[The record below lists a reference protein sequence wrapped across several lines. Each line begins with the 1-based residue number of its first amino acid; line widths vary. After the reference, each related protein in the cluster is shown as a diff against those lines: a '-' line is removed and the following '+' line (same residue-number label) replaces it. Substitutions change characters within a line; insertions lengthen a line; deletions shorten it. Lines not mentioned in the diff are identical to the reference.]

1 VVYVEA
7 AIGAAGVGFMERVKG
22 AFTSTFTGGAIGS
35 ALEIIPPQLKQY
47 FASPEFSLP
56 QT

>member
-7 AIGAAGVGFMERVKG
+7 AIGAAGVGFMEWVKG
-22 AFTSTFTGGAIGS
+22 AFTSTFTGGAR
-35 ALEIIPPQLKQY
+35 EIIAPQLKQY